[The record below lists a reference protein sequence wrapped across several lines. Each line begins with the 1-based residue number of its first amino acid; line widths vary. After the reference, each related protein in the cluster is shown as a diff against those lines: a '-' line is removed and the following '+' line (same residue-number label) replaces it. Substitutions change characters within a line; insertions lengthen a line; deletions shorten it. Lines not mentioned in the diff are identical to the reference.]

1 MGKGE
6 AARVEVLPHNPDHR
20 HRHVVQGEYHPER
33 KRIYDLVLERTL
45 LGTLLNGGFLGDPDA
60 QEKADLLA
68 EVTGVAA
75 AGAVLMM
82 GQEQQAVI
90 LLGVKSG
97 NGKSQV
103 LDVMRGLLPASAVCS
118 IPPADFQDEK
128 KLIPLVGKLLNAT
141 DEISSSDAITS
152 TLFKWKIVTCNPT
165 TARDLYKSVVTFK
178 PQAQHVMNANGLPPL
193 KGGLGPADIRRLKVI
208 PFNRRIPKEER
219 ISHLGTRIAH
229 EETDLV
235 LAWAV
240 EGLLR
245 VARNGWLFTELAASV
260 ELIEDWLDSTCPVT
274 RFLNSD
280 QASVVPPT
288 AGGRGYSV
296 RTAAAYKRFQEYE
309 RAEGLRGDQ
318 TISFNTFTNRVK
330 ASGLGVEYKRT
341 KTERL
346 FLNLKLTGDYDQDD
360 IIISE
365 DRKPAAPKP
374 PPDSSPNLD
383 GPEPD
388 EGLEDCINPLA

>member
-1 MGKGE
+1 
-6 AARVEVLPHNPDHR
+6 
-20 HRHVVQGEYHPER
+20 
-33 KRIYDLVLERTL
+33 
-45 LGTLLNGGFLGDPDA
+45 
-60 QEKADLLA
+60 
-68 EVTGVAA
+68 
-75 AGAVLMM
+75 
-82 GQEQQAVI
+82 

-118 IPPADFQDEK
+118 IPPGDFQDEK

-152 TLFKWKIVTCNPT
+152 TLFKKIVTCNPT
-165 TARDLYKSVVTFK
+165 SARDLYKPVVTFK
-178 PQAQHVMNANGLPPL
+178 PMAQHVMNANGLPPL
-193 KGGLGPADIRRLKVI
+193 KGGMGPADIRRLIVI

-219 ISHLGTRIAH
+219 IPGLGERIAR

-260 ELIEDWLDSTCPVT
+260 ELIEDWLDSICPVT

-280 QASVVPPT
+280 WASVVPPT
-288 AGGRGYSV
+288 GDGQEQPPVSTR
-296 RTAAAYKRFQEYE
+296 AAYKWFQEYE

-330 ASGLGVEYKRT
+330 ASGLGVEYKR
-341 KTERL
+341 KKNERL
-346 FLNLKLTGDYDQDD
+346 FLNLRLEQSGRAYAQGKVSG
-360 IIISE
+360 E
-365 DRKPAAPKP
+365 A
-374 PPDSSPNLD
+374 
-383 GPEPD
+383 
-388 EGLEDCINPLA
+388 EGVTHR